1 MIRYATRKDIPEVN
15 RLRAQVGEMHA
26 EALPNLFKPGFPQP
40 LQDYAYHILESE
52 NTEILVCERDGAIRG
67 FAVVEYCRKEETPAH
82 PAQEICYI
90 HEFGVDEAS
99 RRQGIARE
107 IMTFIRREASEKG
120 YRHLELDMWE
130 FNQSALAFYEAMG
143 FRTIRRYMSMR
154 LDPYKEDE
162 KSPVG

>member
-1 MIRYATRKDIPEVN
+1 M
-15 RLRAQVGEMHA
+15 
-26 EALPNLFKPGFPQP
+26 
-40 LQDYAYHILESE
+40 
-52 NTEILVCERDGAIRG
+52 
-67 FAVVEYCRKEETPAH
+67 VEYCRKDESPAH

-90 HEFGVDEAS
+90 HEFGVDEAC

-107 IMTFIRREASEKG
+107 LMTFIRRAAAEKG

-143 FRTIRRYMSMR
+143 FRTIRRYMSMN
-154 LDPYKEDE
+154 LEASGEDE